1 MTMIKA
7 ITATAMANPIIPKL
21 AEAKTPKY
29 PKITPEIKGAPA
41 LYMAEASPPATK
53 KKAQP
58 TKAGQVKM
66 AIRGET
72 KVHIPA
78 STAILRARPNNFMVT
93 HLSFINKH
101 LYIDVLATKVL

>member
-1 MTMIKA
+1 MYPQISYTEKGSACCKLGRNYAKEIILAIMTMIKA

-41 LYMAEASPPATK
+41 LYMAETSPPATK

-66 AIRGET
+66 AIRG
-72 KVHIPA
+72 KQKSISQP
-78 STAILRARPNNFMVT
+78 
-93 HLSFINKH
+93 
-101 LYIDVLATKVL
+101 VLQY